1 MEIGFNRT
9 VYSVNE
15 GETAV
20 VCVNLSGPEVIDSKL
35 IAVFAVSTIPGT
47 ASGEF
52 LYSTP
57 NT

>member
-1 MEIGFNRT
+1 MEIGFNQT

-20 VCVNLSGPEVIDSKL
+20 VCVNLSGPEVIDRKL

-52 LYSTP
+52 LI
-57 NT
+57 